1 MLLQVQRSFE
11 VGQDIED
18 VFTVASAL
26 PSLIQPAGVPSTAQH
41 ARNKLLTLKG
51 STSESNINTEID
63 KTSLVHFA
71 PSVQYEPVNTINHTI
86 NHTNFPIHAVS
97 NPPKNVKL
105 NRFTNPGHMEHI
117 KKKQA
122 ALQYRLFRRM
132 YSDLERE
139 QARQKQR
146 QLTQTQQV
154 EALKKDKE
162 ATRRLIEDESNGFDS
177 FSTVSTEAT
186 EDRARA
192 TEWTELMLL
201 EERKQQLQKSKE
213 SERFA
218 EALKARLKEKLKTRD
233 VAVLPLCSCGTTIW
247 DADPFTCANN
257 CPFYRN
263 PKGELYHIIAILY
276 ISPLQLWRRPLLLNY
291 IHWNCDVLCS

>member
-1 MLLQVQRSFE
+1 MFE

-18 VFTVASAL
+18 VCTVATL
-26 PSLIQPAGVPSTAQH
+26 TPPAGVPSTAQL
-41 ARNKLLTLKG
+41 ARNKLLTLRG
-51 STSESNINTEID
+51 SASPKNINTDIE

-71 PSVQYEPVNTINHTI
+71 PSVQYEPVNTINHQ
-86 NHTNFPIHAVS
+86 NSPVHAVS
-97 NPPKNVKL
+97 KPPKNVLKL
-105 NRFTNPGHMEHI
+105 NKFTNPGHMEHI

-122 ALQYRLFRRM
+122 ALQYRLFRRL

-139 QARQKQR
+139 QARHKQR

-154 EALKKDKE
+154 EALRKDKE
-162 ATRRLIEDESNGFDS
+162 ATRRLIEDEANAFDS

-186 EDRARA
+186 EDRERAR
-192 TEWTELMLL
+192 EWAELVVV

-218 EALKARLKEKLKTRD
+218 EALKARLKEKLKTKE
-233 VAVLPLCSCGTTIW
+233 VAALPLCSCGTTIW

-263 PKGELYHIIAILY
+263 PEGEFSLLYHAVIY
-276 ISPLQLWRRPLLLNY
+276 ISFHAALEKALAAQLQSLEL
-291 IHWNCDVLCS
+291 

>member
-1 MLLQVQRSFE
+1 
-11 VGQDIED
+11 
-18 VFTVASAL
+18 
-26 PSLIQPAGVPSTAQH
+26 
-41 ARNKLLTLKG
+41 
-51 STSESNINTEID
+51 
-63 KTSLVHFA
+63 
-71 PSVQYEPVNTINHTI
+71 
-86 NHTNFPIHAVS
+86 
-97 NPPKNVKL
+97 
-105 NRFTNPGHMEHI
+105 
-117 KKKQA
+117 
-122 ALQYRLFRRM
+122 M

-162 ATRRLIEDESNGFDS
+162 ATRRLIEDEANGFDS

-201 EERKQQLQKSKE
+201 EERKQQLQKSRE

-263 PKGELYHIIAILY
+263 PKGELFHIIAIIY

-291 IHWNCDVLCS
+291 IHWNCDILCS